1 MLFLGL
7 VCLLLAAATLGL
19 GLKLW
24 LLYRGLTELEEGVAF
39 CLSQDTNTLLRV
51 SVRDARLCR
60 FAHALSKQ
68 LAQLRRQRQQYQ
80 QGDQELKE
88 AVCNLSHDLRTPL
101 TAVFGY
107 LELLRRQNLPS
118 PSSQYLAQIENR
130 CQAMKQLLEELFRYS
145 VILANQQ
152 EPDLKPV
159 SLNGMLEESLAA
171 YYAAF
176 TGRGIAPSVSIPET
190 PVLALGDPKWFSRIF
205 SNILS
210 NILKYSDGDF
220 QVSLTPAGEI
230 AFSKPASKL
239 SAVEVQRLFNRFFTL
254 ETGRSSTGLGLSI
267 AKLLTQQL
275 RGEIDAEYREGWLTV
290 RLKFPLAN

>member
-19 GLKLW
+19 SLKLC

-88 AVCNLSHDLRTPL
+88 AVSNLSHDLRTPL

-130 CQAMKQLLEELFRYS
+130 CQAMKQVLEELIRHSLTF
-145 VILANQQ
+145 ANQ
-152 EPDLKPV
+152 
-159 SLNGMLEESLAA
+159 
-171 YYAAF
+171 
-176 TGRGIAPSVSIPET
+176 
-190 PVLALGDPKWFSRIF
+190 
-205 SNILS
+205 
-210 NILKYSDGDF
+210 
-220 QVSLTPAGEI
+220 
-230 AFSKPASKL
+230 
-239 SAVEVQRLFNRFFTL
+239 
-254 ETGRSSTGLGLSI
+254 
-267 AKLLTQQL
+267 
-275 RGEIDAEYREGWLTV
+275 
-290 RLKFPLAN
+290 

>member
-24 LLYRGLTELEEGVAF
+24 LLYRGLTELEEGWRSACPKTPTPYCGSPF
-39 CLSQDTNTLLRV
+39 GTP
-51 SVRDARLCR
+51 RLCR

-88 AVCNLSHDLRTPL
+88 AVSNLSHDLRTPI

-152 EPDLKPV
+152 ER
-159 SLNGMLEESLAA
+159 
-171 YYAAF
+171 
-176 TGRGIAPSVSIPET
+176 T
-190 PVLALGDPKWFSRIF
+190 
-205 SNILS
+205 
-210 NILKYSDGDF
+210 
-220 QVSLTPAGEI
+220 
-230 AFSKPASKL
+230 
-239 SAVEVQRLFNRFFTL
+239 
-254 ETGRSSTGLGLSI
+254 
-267 AKLLTQQL
+267 
-275 RGEIDAEYREGWLTV
+275 
-290 RLKFPLAN
+290 